1 MPQARLIIY
10 HKQSTSARLRF
21 LKLSTGS
28 VCCFDPLPKLSQLM
42 DNEPNENL
50 ILHPAAFVKEAAQRL
65 GMTIDDLEAEGE
77 YRAWVDVPDN
87 TVQIFLVRFTT
98 LDPPFTVA
106 ATQGA
111 EFIEL
116 AQARNLP
123 LVELEPLRKAY
134 ELVMSG

>member
-21 LKLSTGS
+21 LKLATGS
-28 VCCFDPLPKLSQLM
+28 VCCFDPLPKLAQVM
-42 DNEPNENL
+42 DDEPNENL
-50 ILHPAAFVKEAAQRL
+50 SLHPAAYVNQAAQRL
-65 GMTIDDLEAEGE
+65 GLTIDDLEAEGE